1 MLKVGVIGVGYLGRH
16 HARIYAQMPGVTLVG
31 INDLHAE
38 RGQAIAAEYGTKFF
52 ADYREMIGQVDA
64 VSLAVPTIDHC
75 EIGCE
80 LLRQGIAVL
89 VEKPIARTLAEADQM
104 IQLAEKHNVCLQV
117 GHLERFNPAIV
128 AVRPLVKEPRF
139 FETHRLSLF
148 SPRSLDIDVVMD
160 LMIHDLDII
169 ASLVKSPIVN
179 IHAVGVPVITPMFDI
194 ANARIEF
201 ASGCIANITASRIS
215 TEKVRKLRL
224 FQPHDYVS
232 IDYITQQAGFWSL
245 RKPINLP
252 VGITD
257 PAALLASGIGI
268 EARQLDI
275 KADEPLRAE
284 LAAFVQAVIT
294 KEPPPVSGAE
304 GRHALALALQVSEK
318 IAEHARKVGLA

>member
-31 INDLHAE
+31 VSDLHAE

-52 ADYREMIGQVDA
+52 ADYREMLGQVEA

-179 IHAVGVPVITPMFDI
+179 IHAVGVAVITPKFDI

-224 FQPHDYVS
+224 FQPHDYIS

-245 RKPINLP
+245 RKPLNLP
-252 VGITD
+252 SGITD

-284 LAAFVQAVIT
+284 LAAFVQAVT
-294 KEPPPVSGAE
+294 TSEPPPVSGAE
-304 GRHALALALQVSEK
+304 GRHALALALQVSDK
-318 IAEHARKVGLA
+318 IAEHARKVGLE